1 MKLKKKIVREQ
12 ETYLVVLPATL
23 RSKTK
28 SYSSGHLSF
37 FPRKNR
43 TCKIPSVLNPSTG
56 LYQWPSYASLWHPG
70 YIRPTQELHQTPM
83 MHWATVSCYINSSR
97 H

>member
-43 TCKIPSVLNPSTG
+43 SLSMAFICFIMASWVHPAHSGIAPDSDDALGDGVVLHKFVT
-56 LYQWPSYASLWHPG
+56 SLKG
-70 YIRPTQELHQTPM
+70 
-83 MHWATVSCYINSSR
+83 
-97 H
+97 